1 MKRLV
6 LCLSAI
12 FACAMLAAQPEP
24 GSLEEKYEEIFSTTL
39 VKGDFQG
46 ALDQYLELYREARK
60 GDNDELKIGILS
72 NVAVSL
78 NRLGQTDSALVYY
91 AKALDLAR
99 ETDNKSHESNL
110 CVNLAVLY
118 SNLRRL
124 DEAFSYVE
132 QGVLAARE
140 SEYPEDLIFALES
153 KGALESLDNRLE
165 DAIVTL
171 EECLDKAFVTLEDD
185 PDTRDRCVVR
195 IATNLIGT
203 FARMD
208 GKEKELRHYL
218 QLVEPY
224 VSRLQKGSIEQ
235 TRYEETLAQAY
246 IKIGKYQEAADIL
259 KDCLSS
265 SESRGLPS
273 YHYKKWLS
281 RAYAGMNRWKD
292 AYETIV
298 DGYQELDSLSRANIQ
313 TQLTEFSARFETQ
326 QKELEIAQLKKKEAE
341 RKALIAGLVA
351 GLVLLGAAVALLLIL
366 RKRQKQQAELSRAKE
381 YIDGLESE
389 RSRLAKELHDGIA
402 NDLLGLELTLRSHA
416 SESVETAER
425 IAELRENVR
434 SISHNL
440 IPPQVQYT
448 DLNELLQDSLERI
461 HTEGIELVYE
471 ANPAAGWDIL
481 PTETTLGLY
490 RAVQELVGN
499 ALRHSGADTIRVQ
512 LDREGNQ
519 LKLSVSDNGTPGSA
533 GKGDGIG
540 SRTLEERMRLLGAT
554 LEYVR
559 DGGTQAVITM
569 PL

>member
-1 MKRLV
+1 
-6 LCLSAI
+6 
-12 FACAMLAAQPEP
+12 MLAAQPEP
-24 GSLEEKYEEIFSTTL
+24 GSLEEKYEEIFHTIL
-39 VKGDFQG
+39 VKGDYQG
-46 ALDQYLELYREARK
+46 ALDQYLELYQEARK
-60 GDNDELKIGILS
+60 GENDDLKIGILT
-72 NVAVSL
+72 NVAISL

-99 ETDNKSHESNL
+99 ETGDKSQESNI
-110 CVNLAVLY
+110 CVNLAALY
-118 SNLRRL
+118 SGQRRL
-124 DEAFSYVE
+124 DEAFSYAE
-132 QGVLAARE
+132 QSLLAARE
-140 SEYPEDLIFALES
+140 SDDPDDLIIALET
-153 KGALESLDNRLE
+153 KGALESVDDRLE

-185 PDTRDRCVVR
+185 PETRDRCVVR
-195 IATNLIGT
+195 IATKLIGT

-208 GKEKELRHYL
+208 GKEDELRHYL
-218 QLVEPY
+218 QMVEPY
-224 VSRLQKGSIEQ
+224 VSRLQEGSIDQ
-235 TRYEETLAQAY
+235 MRYEETLAQAY
-246 IKIGKYQEAADIL
+246 IKIGKYQEAVDFF

-265 SESRGLPS
+265 SESRGIPA

-292 AYETIV
+292 AYEAMSAC
-298 DGYQELDSLSRANIQ
+298 YLEADSLSRADIQ
-313 TQLTEFSARFETQ
+313 NQLTEFSARFETQ

-341 RKALIAGLVA
+341 RKALIAGLIA
-351 GLVLLGAAVALLLIL
+351 GLILLGAAVALLLIL
-366 RKRQKQQAELSRAKE
+366 RKRQKQQAELNRAKE

-461 HTEGIELVYE
+461 HTEGIELIYE
-471 ANPAAGWDIL
+471 AHPAEEWDIL

-519 LKLSVSDNGTPGSA
+519 LKLSVSDNGTPGST